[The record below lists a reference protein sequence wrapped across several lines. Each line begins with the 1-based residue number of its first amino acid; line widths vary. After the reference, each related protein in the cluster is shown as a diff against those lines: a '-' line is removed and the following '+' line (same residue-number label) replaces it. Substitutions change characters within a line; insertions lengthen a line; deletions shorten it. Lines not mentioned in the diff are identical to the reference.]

1 MNLVIRPERVPYQ
14 DPSLQFRR
22 MTEQDLD
29 EVVAIEDAVYPH
41 PWSRGNF
48 IDSIRSDYQAWV
60 LRDGTGRLLGYFLL
74 MFAVDEVHL
83 LNISVRGDLHGR
95 GLGRYQLQKIVA
107 LGQQGGMQSV
117 LLEVRPSNVRALEVY
132 ERYGFVRIGL
142 RKNYYPAGIAGRE
155 DAIVMRLTP

>member
-1 MNLVIRPERVPYQ
+1 MNLVIHPMRTPDQ
-14 DPSLQFRR
+14 HPSLQFRR

-29 EVVAIEDAVYPH
+29 EVVAIEEKIYPH

-48 IDSIRSDYQAWV
+48 VDSIRSDYQAW
-60 LRDGTGRLLGYFLL
+60 LLQDGRGSLLGYFLL
-74 MFAVDEVHL
+74 MFVLDEVHL

-107 LGQQGGMQSV
+107 LGQQEGMRSV

-132 ERYGFVRIGL
+132 ERYGFTRIGL
-142 RKNYYPAGIAGRE
+142 RKNYYPAGIGGRE

>member
-1 MNLVIRPERVPYQ
+1 MSLVIHPVKVPYQ

-29 EVVAIEDAVYPH
+29 EVLAIEGTVYPH

-48 IDSIRSDYQAWV
+48 IDSIRSDYPAWV
-60 LRDGTGRLLGYFLL
+60 LCDGSGRLLGYFLL

-83 LNISVRGDLHGR
+83 LNIAVRGDLHGH

-107 LGQQGGMQSV
+107 LGKQEGMLSV
-117 LLEVRPSNVRALEVY
+117 LLEVRPSNLRALEVY

-142 RKNYYPAGIAGRE
+142 RRNYYPAGIGGRE